1 MHWQRRHGVW
11 LVVAATASLVLVAR
25 PPAIEAVAVLPDHF
39 ADDVVFSGLS
49 TPTVVQFSPDGRVFV
64 GEKRGVVKVFDS
76 VTDTTPATFVDLRT
90 NTYNFWDR
98 GLLGLALAP
107 DFPADPSVYVLYTYD
122 APIGGEAPTFGI
134 PGANSDSCPTPPGAT
149 ADGCVVSTR
158 LSRFVADGN
167 QAGPEQVLVED
178 WCQQY
183 PSHSA
188 GALAFGADGAL
199 YASGGEGAGFNTAD
213 YGQKGQPLNPCGD
226 PPGGVGATLTLPTA
240 EGGSLRSQDM
250 RTPDDP
256 ASLDGTIIRIDPLT
270 GEGVAGNPFAD
281 SDDANARRIVAM
293 GTRNPFRL
301 AARPGTD
308 EIWLGDVGWDA
319 AEEINR
325 ITDPA
330 DGVVDNFGWPC
341 YEGTL
346 KGRVWNSLDVDLCEN
361 LYDEGD
367 GAVVAP
373 TFVYQHRNEVVAGD
387 GCATDGSSITGLA
400 FYEGGGFPD
409 EYDGALFFGDY
420 SRRCVWV
427 MTPGSDGVP
436 DPASV
441 SVFASGVGGVVDLK
455 VGPDGALYLVE
466 MQEGTIRR
474 IAYEVADHAPVARV
488 VATPTFGHAPLTVAF
503 SAAASTDAEGGPLTY
518 EWDLDGDGQ
527 FDDSTVVAPGFTY
540 STDGDVV
547 VSVRVSDD
555 QGLSGAA
562 AVVIHVGNL
571 APEPVIVTPGEALA
585 WKVGDVIQFTGIAT
599 DSEDGVLP
607 DSAFAWSVVLLHC
620 HELSS
625 CHEHVVQE
633 WEGVDG
639 GSFVAPDHEYPSFL
653 DLHLTVT
660 DSNGL
665 STHVVRRLS
674 PQTVTIHFASSPA
687 GVPLLVGTETTRAP
701 FQMIAIVGSTMTISA
716 PKQRTIDGVTYRF
729 LAWAHGGARSQTLVV
744 PAADATLTAVMQVAT
759 ISTAAMPSA
768 AAWRQR
774 CDLPPALQVECPT

>member
-11 LVVAATASLVLVAR
+11 LVVAATASLVVVAR

-49 TPTVVQFSPDGRVFV
+49 APTVVQFSPDGRVFV

-76 VTDTTPATFVDLRT
+76 LTDTTPTTFVDLRT
-90 NTYNFWDR
+90 NTHNFWDR

-107 DFPADPSVYVLYTYD
+107 DFPADPSVYVLYTHD

-134 PGANSDSCPTPPGAT
+134 PGANSDPCPTPPGAT

-167 QAGPEQVLVED
+167 RAGSEQVLVED

-199 YASGGEGAGFNTAD
+199 YASGGEGAGFTTAD

-240 EGGSLRSQDM
+240 EGGALRSQDM

-256 ASLDGTIIRIDPLT
+256 ASLGGTIIRIDPLT
-270 GEGVAGNPFAD
+270 GAGVAGNPFAD

-301 AARPGTD
+301 AVRPGTD
-308 EIWLGDVGWDA
+308 EVWVGDVGWDA

-325 ITDPA
+325 ITDPT

-341 YEGTL
+341 YEGTVR
-346 KGRVWNSLDVDLCEN
+346 GRVWNALDVDLCEN
-361 LYDEGD
+361 LYNEGD
-367 GAVVAP
+367 SAVVAP
-373 TFVYQHRNEVVAGD
+373 TFVYRHRAEVVAGD

-400 FYEGGGFPD
+400 FYAGGGFPD

-436 DPASV
+436 DPTTV

-474 IAYEVADHAPVARV
+474 IAYEVANHAPVARI
-488 VATPTFGHAPLTVAF
+488 VATPTFGHAPLPVAF

-527 FDDSTVVAPGFTY
+527 FDDSTEVAPGFTY
-540 STDGDVV
+540 SADGDVV
-547 VSVRVSDD
+547 VSVQVSDD

-562 AVVIHVGNL
+562 SVVIHVGNV
-571 APEPVIVTPGEALA
+571 APEPVIVTPGEDVA
-585 WKVGDVIQFTGIAT
+585 WKVGDVIHFTGIAT
-599 DSEDGVLP
+599 DPEDGVLP

-665 STHVVRRLS
+665 STHVVHRLS

-687 GVPLLVGTETTRAP
+687 GVPLLVGTDTTRAP

-729 LAWAHGGARSQTLVV
+729 FAWAHGGGRSQTLVA
-744 PAADATLTAVMQVAT
+744 PAADVTLTAVMQVAT
-759 ISTAAMPSA
+759 ISTAATSSA
-768 AAWRQR
+768 PAVRYR
-774 CDLPPALQVECPT
+774 CDLPPAQDVECPT